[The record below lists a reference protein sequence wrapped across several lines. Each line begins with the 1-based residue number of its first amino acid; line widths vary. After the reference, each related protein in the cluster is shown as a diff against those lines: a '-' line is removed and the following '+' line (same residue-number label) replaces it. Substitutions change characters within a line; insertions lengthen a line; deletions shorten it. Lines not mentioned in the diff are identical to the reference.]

1 MPSLHCSLR
10 VSAAAPAAKTP
21 KVFPARQRIGAA
33 VKTNP
38 QSVALVCGGR
48 SMSHAELDARSRR
61 AASALSDL
69 GVRAGDRVALLMWN
83 DFPYFEAT
91 RATQMLGA
99 VNVPLNWHLTPA
111 EIAGVL
117 EHSGAGVV
125 VAHSGLLGEE
135 LVSAC
140 KSAKLVSVPTP
151 DVIRSAHRAPESASP
166 RGVPIWADWID
177 QYPEWTDE
185 PASPGSTMFYTSGS
199 TGRPKGVSRA
209 AAPPEAIA
217 HAAKRSAQAWG
228 LSDDSVR
235 AVLTGPLYHSAPNAY
250 SMLVLRA
257 GGLLLLQSR
266 FDAEELL
273 RLVAANR
280 ITHLYMTPTMFS
292 RLLALPENTRMRF
305 DLSSLRHV
313 THGAAPCPEE
323 LKRRMLDWWGEII
336 FEYYGLTE
344 TGILTTCDSRQWLE
358 RPGGVG
364 RAAEGID
371 LKVFRDNG
379 TSAGPEEIGEIC
391 ARSTLTPYVSYHR
404 AEADTRQLLRGEY
417 LATGDLGYLTR
428 DGYLYVTGRTTDMV
442 ISGGVNIYPG
452 EVELALMSCPGIRD
466 CAVFGVPDADFGERL
481 VAILQLDEDAAAVD
495 ADAVRQFLSSRLARF
510 KIPREICFRPDLPRE
525 DSGKIRKHV
534 LKAEHLRRYS

>member
-1 MPSLHCSLR
+1 MNT
-10 VSAAAPAAKTP
+10 K
-21 KVFPARQRIGAA
+21 
-33 VKTNP
+33 P
-38 QSVALVCGGR
+38 QSVALVRGKR

-91 RATQMLGA
+91 RATAMLGA

-135 LVSAC
+135 LLGAC
-140 KSAKLVSVPTP
+140 SSAKLVSIPTP
-151 DVIRSAHRAPESASP
+151 DVIRKAYGLPESASP

-185 PASPGSTMFYTSGS
+185 PARPGSTMFYTSGS

-379 TSAGPEEIGEIC
+379 TSAGPGEIGEIC
-391 ARSTLTPYVSYHR
+391 ARSSLTPYVSYHR
-404 AEADTRQLLRGEY
+404 AEAETRQLLRGEY

-481 VAILQLDEDAAAVD
+481 VAILQLDETAAAVD
-495 ADAVRQFLSSRLARF
+495 AAAVRQFLSSRLARF